1 MATLIKSNTVI
12 NGTKDIVL
20 DSYRDIKK
28 TYNAVSAVTDLEAC
42 MALISPVVNGIV
54 AIADTLGWCAVTAS
68 DFSTEYSSN
77 YRNIDIML
85 KNTDPESN
93 DQSVM
98 AMACIYCNPSYGDI
112 EVTLRASIYYLV
124 PDCSDKRGYA
134 QRSQS
139 TLNLL
144 AAFKKFGARRN
155 GSGSARFSANKFLES
170 LQGIVDYFGVKKAKV
185 INELKDQNIKLVKS
199 VQQGIRKIDIKKAN
213 FNNILADIEDSIHEV
228 YPELT
233 LIPVDRT
240 SESSS
245 ESAKWEI
252 YLCNCPNMV
261 YRDLLNDAIDKGQ
274 IVDAISEDITSV
286 AVENPDIFM
295 TTSTYNTN
303 KYVKFRSTYCADEK
317 TAKQI
322 DAELIDR
329 LKNLGADPAKI
340 KIVMENQKKFNSKL
354 LYTCDGINPTNS
366 YSYWNNTCNPL
377 FVVFYD
383 VKNDMWSIN
392 YSAIDSLPDA
402 LKTKLNVLSQ
412 VYKPEDT
419 DKISKYAKLCMIL
432 EKKTYELTMEYNN
445 RLAAIMNE
453 MESTEL
459 VSSIG
464 NRKEA

>member
-1 MATLIKSNTVI
+1 MVTLIKSNTVI

-28 TYNAVSAVTDLEAC
+28 TYKAVSAVTDLETC

-54 AIADTLGWCAVTAS
+54 AIADTLGWCVATAS
-68 DFSTEYSSN
+68 NFSTEYSRN
-77 YRNIDIML
+77 YRSIDIML
-85 KNTDPESN
+85 KNTDPQSD
-93 DQSVM
+93 DQS
-98 AMACIYCNPSYGDI
+98 AIILACIYCNPNYGDI

-144 AAFKKFGARRN
+144 AAFRKFGAKRN
-155 GSGSARFSANKFLES
+155 GKGSARFSANKFLES
-170 LQGIVDYFGVKKAKV
+170 LQGIVDYFGVKKAKA
-185 INELKDQNIKLVKS
+185 INELKDQNTKLIKS

-213 FNNILADIEDSIHEV
+213 FNNILADIEDNIHEV
-228 YPELT
+228 YPDLS

-245 ESAKWEI
+245 ESAKWDI

-261 YRDLLNDAIDKGQ
+261 YRDLLNSVSDKGQ

-286 AVENPDIFM
+286 AVENSDIFM
-295 TTSTYNTN
+295 KTSTYNTN
-303 KYVKFRSTYCADEK
+303 KYANFCATYCADEK
-317 TAKQI
+317 TAEQI
-322 DAELIDR
+322 DNELINK
-329 LKNLGADPAKI
+329 LTNMGADPAKI
-340 KIVMENQKKFNSKL
+340 KIVMENKKKFNSKI
-354 LYTCDGINPTNS
+354 LYTCDGINPAHN
-366 YSYWNNTCNPL
+366 YSYWNNTCNPR
-377 FVVFYD
+377 FTVFYD

-392 YSAIDSLPDA
+392 YSSIADLPDT

-412 VYKPEDT
+412 VYKPEDA
-419 DKISKYAKLCMIL
+419 DKLGKYAKLCMLL

-445 RLAAIMNE
+445 RLAAVMNE
-453 MESTEL
+453 TESTEL